1 MKRYDPCKHYRSSSN
16 FTTCYT
22 PLMTGKGVVMAVGTY
37 GLESVFRKPDGD
49 GKIFNSVEDARQFAL
64 NKGYLVE
71 YDPNDELNKVLEHYD
86 ELNNQ
91 RTTNV

>member
-1 MKRYDPCKHYRSSSN
+1 MKKYDPNKHYRCSSN

-22 PLMTGKGVVMAVGTY
+22 ELPKGKVILSVGTY

-49 GKIFNSVEDARQFAL
+49 GRTFNSLEDARQFAL

-71 YDPNDELNKVLEHYD
+71 YDPQEDLKKSLEFQKTLNK
-86 ELNNQ
+86 NKQ
-91 RTTNV
+91 PNV